1 MIEEK
6 LYEHLYHFV
15 HAFGP
20 IFNRLPTN
28 LQSIR
33 TFTSF
38 LALKFEA
45 NIVIK
50 DLNQKLYF
58 RVSLEDYYIR
68 KRNFDF
74 CELTLV
80 SDSKTWIRIF
90 SGQETLM
97 GAYNLGKVGMTN
109 VREQY
114 VLRTAFLS
122 GILFS
127 FAGKK
132 QRLIRAG
139 KYMKFPLFSRRILT
153 PIMTI
158 LFKALKLIPVEAIE
172 RLMKRISPLLEEFE

>member
-15 HAFGP
+15 NTFGP

-28 LQSIR
+28 LEAIR

-38 LALKFEA
+38 LPLKLEA
-45 NIVIK
+45 NIVVI
-50 DLNQKLYF
+50 DLNQKFYF
-58 RVSLEDYYIR
+58 RVSFEDYYIK

-74 CELTLV
+74 CNLTLI
-80 SDSKTWIRIF
+80 SDSKTWVNIF
-90 SGQETLM
+90 SGKETLM
-97 GAYNLGKVGMTN
+97 GAYNLGKVNMSS

-114 VLRTAFLS
+114 ILKTALLS

-132 QRLIRAG
+132 QRLMRVG

-153 PIMTI
+153 PIMVI
-158 LFKALKLIPVEAIE
+158 LMKVMKYIPDEAIE
-172 RLMKRISPLLEEFE
+172 RLMKRLSPLLEEFE

>member
-6 LYEHLYHFV
+6 LYQHLSHFV

-28 LQSIR
+28 LEAIR

-38 LALKFEA
+38 LPLKLEA
-45 NIVIK
+45 NIVVM

-58 RVSLEDYYIR
+58 RVSFEDYYIKR
-68 KRNFDF
+68 RNFDF

-90 SGQETLM
+90 SGKETLM
-97 GAYNLGKVGMTN
+97 GAYNLGKVLMTS

-114 VLRTAFLS
+114 LLKTALLS

-132 QRLIRAG
+132 QRLMRAG
-139 KYMKFPLFSRRILT
+139 KYMRFPLFSRRILT
-153 PIMTI
+153 PIMAI
-158 LFKALKLIPVEAIE
+158 LMKVMKFIPTEAIE